1 MKQKNYK
8 LKSKKLVARNKR
20 FKVYFDNLD
29 IDGKSINDFL
39 MIRPIVQKKNN
50 TVGVCVIPEQKRKYG
65 LMKVWR
71 HQFNQFLWQVPAGFV
86 EKNETVKFTAIKELI
101 EETGLKCEKK
111 NLRYIGQMIPDAGLL
126 QGKVFLYLALDCKK
140 ITNEITPEIGVDKI
154 CYFTKVKVK
163 KMLKENKI
171 LSASS
176 FIALTRALNYEI

>member
-1 MKQKNYK
+1 MRKKNYK
-8 LKSKKLVARNKR
+8 FNSKKLVARNKR

-39 MIRPIVQKKNN
+39 MIRPIVQKKNK

-86 EKNETVKFTAIKELI
+86 EKNETVTFTAIKELI

-111 NLRYIGQMIPDAGLL
+111 NLRY
-126 QGKVFLYLALDCKK
+126 
-140 ITNEITPEIGVDKI
+140 
-154 CYFTKVKVK
+154 
-163 KMLKENKI
+163 LK
-171 LSASS
+171 
-176 FIALTRALNYEI
+176 